1 MTDYT
6 DKPKPTRLKTDFKPP
21 PKPSK
26 TEIMTEAEFT
36 RWVQKTHKT
45 HKWQTHMIAETYAD
59 LKVKEALEEIEKSL
73 ISDRE
78 MTLSNYEGKNKTFAS
93 QGVRIGIVTQRNKT
107 QEAINKLKS

>member
-59 LKVKEALEEIEKSL
+59 LKVKEALEDVESAIMPYNNMMKSY
-73 ISDRE
+73 DK
-78 MTLSNYEGKNKTFAS
+78 YGGVKT
-93 QGVRIGIVTQRNKT
+93 ILDQRNRIR
-107 QEAINKLKS
+107 EVINKLKP